1 MKHYLDLIKIS
12 AKRHRK
18 QNRMTR
24 LCIVLAVFLVT
35 VIFGMAD
42 MEMRSQYIQAIKT
55 DGSWHAAFAMEDEQG
70 ALLRERPEVEEIAR
84 YGTLNYHLED
94 GYQLG
99 GVETGICG
107 FDREFQE
114 MLPDAQITEGTF
126 PENAQEIAL
135 NENAMEQLEVQI
147 GEAVDMTTPQGE
159 RRQYRI
165 TGVAKNTALTAEL
178 DAFCVFLSTDGFLA
192 LHSEETEAAREGL
205 YFVRFR
211 RFCNIQKAIDEIEAQ
226 FGLTPEQ
233 VRQNVKVL
241 MMMLQTR
248 DSYLLSF
255 YLIAGML
262 AVLVV
267 IAGILMITASMNSS
281 IVRRTEFFGMLRCL
295 GATRKQVVRFV
306 RREALGWCKGAI
318 PAGVAAGTV
327 VIWGLCWMLRFL
339 SPGLFDGLPVF
350 GISYL
355 GIGVGI
361 VVGFITVLLAAR
373 SPAKRAAGVS
383 PLMAVSGNAG
393 TVKAAKRAAHTRLFK
408 VDMAL
413 GIHHASGSKKNF
425 LLVTGSFAFSIILF
439 LGFSTAIDFMNHAV
453 TPLRPSAP
461 DIAVNIRD
469 GGLNQIPPELV
480 RELEEYEGVKNIF
493 KKGYAVLTLPADER
507 QVVAISYDEL
517 NLIMAEDLLI
527 EGRLKEVIDGEGVLS
542 VFLEENTFDIGSSL
556 LVSAGGKEQEIC
568 VSGVIECVSDV
579 LDYKTNTMICSEELF
594 QEITGEKGYTA
605 LDIQLEKDVTDGQV
619 KGIRR
624 AIEQECGSNI
634 AFSDKRMKN
643 QETKGAYY
651 SMSIFLYGFL
661 GVIALIAFFNIIN
674 CIAMSVSAQMREYG
688 AMRAI
693 GMTVRQLIRMVF
705 AETLTYT
712 VFGVVLGCLAGVPL
726 NWFMFRTMVTNKW
739 GEAWTVPAWEM
750 AVIVLVMAS
759 SVCLAVLGPVRRIK
773 GMTVVDTI
781 SRE

>member
-1 MKHYLDLIKIS
+1 
-12 AKRHRK
+12 
-18 QNRMTR
+18 
-24 LCIVLAVFLVT
+24 
-35 VIFGMAD
+35 
-42 MEMRSQYIQAIKT
+42 
-55 DGSWHAAFAMEDEQG
+55 
-70 ALLRERPEVEEIAR
+70 
-84 YGTLNYHLED
+84 
-94 GYQLG
+94 
-99 GVETGICG
+99 
-107 FDREFQE
+107 
-114 MLPDAQITEGTF
+114 
-126 PENAQEIAL
+126 
-135 NENAMEQLEVQI
+135 
-147 GEAVDMTTPQGE
+147 
-159 RRQYRI
+159 
-165 TGVAKNTALTAEL
+165 
-178 DAFCVFLSTDGFLA
+178 
-192 LHSEETEAAREGL
+192 
-205 YFVRFR
+205 
-211 RFCNIQKAIDEIEAQ
+211 
-226 FGLTPEQ
+226 
-233 VRQNVKVL
+233 
-241 MMMLQTR
+241 
-248 DSYLLSF
+248 
-255 YLIAGML
+255 
-262 AVLVV
+262 
-267 IAGILMITASMNSS
+267 
-281 IVRRTEFFGMLRCL
+281 
-295 GATRKQVVRFV
+295 
-306 RREALGWCKGAI
+306 
-318 PAGVAAGTV
+318 
-327 VIWGLCWMLRFL
+327 MLRFL

-373 SPAKRAAGVS
+373 SPAKRVAGVS

-480 RELEEYEGVKNIF
+480 RELEEYEGIKNIF
-493 KKGYAVLTLPADER
+493 RKGYAVLTLPADER

-651 SMSIFLYGFL
+651 SMSIFL
-661 GVIALIAFFNIIN
+661 
-674 CIAMSVSAQMREYG
+674 
-688 AMRAI
+688 
-693 GMTVRQLIRMVF
+693 
-705 AETLTYT
+705 
-712 VFGVVLGCLAGVPL
+712 
-726 NWFMFRTMVTNKW
+726 
-739 GEAWTVPAWEM
+739 
-750 AVIVLVMAS
+750 
-759 SVCLAVLGPVRRIK
+759 
-773 GMTVVDTI
+773 
-781 SRE
+781 